1 MSHWLLRIINASIDA
16 LFPVKCLGCGL
27 FFRPQNVPKTRDK
40 PDGIKYGRLLGYYLC
55 ARCTENIIPVQSPM
69 CTCCGLMFKSRVG
82 ADHFCGDCL
91 TSPKRFG
98 KARAAVI
105 YDQALMNVV
114 HRFKY
119 RGKIQLAKPLG
130 ALLLAAFIHYWE
142 KDSIDLVVPVPLY
155 AGRFRKR
162 GFNQAFLLLR
172 SWKKIAPVFQIDLS
186 GIQVGK
192 DILVRTRATA
202 SQTGLGRK
210 QRAVN
215 IRNAFGVREVE
226 KIEDKRILLVDD
238 VYTTG
243 ATAAECARVLMDGG
257 AKWVDVLTLARAL

>member
-1 MSHWLLRIINASIDA
+1 MSVWLLRVIKASIDV
-16 LFPVKCLGCGL
+16 LFPAKCLGCGR
-27 FFRPQNVPKTRDK
+27 FFYPPNIPKNRDK
-40 PDGIKYGRLLGYYLC
+40 PDGIEYGQLLGSYLC
-55 ARCTENIIPVQSPM
+55 ARCTENIIPVRAPM

-82 ADHFCGDCL
+82 EDRFCGDCL
-91 TSPKRFG
+91 VSPKRFG
-98 KARAAVI
+98 KARAAAV
-105 YDQALMNVV
+105 YDQALMSVI

-119 RGKIQLAKPLG
+119 KGKIQLAKPLG
-130 ALLLAAFIHYWE
+130 GLLLAAFIRYWE
-142 KDSIDLVVPVPLY
+142 QGSIDLVIPVPLY

-162 GFNQAFLLLR
+162 GFNQAFLLIR
-172 SWKKIAPVFQIDLS
+172 SWKKMATAFQVDLS

-210 QRAVN
+210 ARAVN

-226 KIEDKRILLVDD
+226 KIEGQRILLVDD

-243 ATAAECARVLMDGG
+243 STAAECARVLMDGG
-257 AKWVDVLTLARAL
+257 AKRVDVLTLARAI